1 MTCPEAPLLSGWV
14 DRELDAATS
23 LHVERHVATCKRCS
37 AAVERLDA
45 LRSALAAAPLA
56 HPAPPDLAA
65 RIRAQVERE
74 APPGRAPA
82 RRGSGR
88 RLGIAA
94 GAALA
99 AMLAWVVVARV
110 VAPGGED
117 PLVAE
122 LVASHVR
129 SLMVD
134 HLVDVPSS
142 DRHTVRPWFNGKIDF
157 APPVADYAANGFPLV
172 GGRLDYVAGRPV
184 AALVYRHQ
192 PHLVNLV
199 VWPADPDTD
208 APEERSAQGYSML
221 RWRAGGL
228 QYWAVS
234 DIGMADLH
242 ALADLI
248 VASQAHAA
256 SDRE

>member
-1 MTCPEAPLLSGWV
+1 MTCPEAALLSAWI

-23 LHVERHVATCKRCS
+23 LRLERHLETCAECP
-37 AAVERLDA
+37 AALARLEA
-45 LRSALAAAPLA
+45 LRTAIAAAPLA
-56 HPAPPDLAA
+56 HAAPADLAA
-65 RIRAQVERE
+65 RIRARVERE
-74 APPGRAPA
+74 AQPNRPPV

-88 RLGIAA
+88 RLGAVA
-94 GAALA
+94 GMALA

-110 VAPGGED
+110 VAPGDDD

-134 HLVDVPSS
+134 HLVDVEST

-157 APPVADYAANGFPLV
+157 APPVADYAASGFPLV

-184 AALVYRHQ
+184 AALVFRHP
-192 PHLVNLV
+192 PHVVNV
-199 VWPADPDTD
+199 FVWPADGGAA
-208 APEERSAQGYSML
+208 APEERFAQGYSML
-221 RWRAGGL
+221 RWRDGGL

-242 ALADLI
+242 TLADL
-248 VASQAHAA
+248 VRQAQSHAA
-256 SDRE
+256 SERE